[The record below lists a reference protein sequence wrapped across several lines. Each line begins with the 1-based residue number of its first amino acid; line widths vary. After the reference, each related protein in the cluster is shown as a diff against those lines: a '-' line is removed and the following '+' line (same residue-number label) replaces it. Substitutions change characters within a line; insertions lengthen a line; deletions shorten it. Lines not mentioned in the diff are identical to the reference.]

1 MKRKKP
7 ARRATSTTR
16 SREGGREP
24 EAPTQ
29 EMVEHE
35 LELLRAE
42 TDQVTQASVG
52 TRGRAGEPLPTGQA
66 AADARVSLASFGE
79 ALPHLDDG
87 FRPDLGGWIARGI
100 ILAAIVG
107 VVLGFPGSQPAA
119 DVTLFT
125 KAVTF
130 AVIGLS
136 LNVLIGYTGQI
147 SLGHQAFVGIGAFTS
162 AYMVSQAKA
171 PFFVAVAVAMIVGG
185 LQALILGLVSLRV
198 RGLYFALVTLSYGL
212 FAEKTLFKI
221 EPLTGGAA
229 GQNAPRPSA
238 FATEHKYY
246 YLCIAFL
253 ALVLWVD
260 FRMMKTKAGRALL
273 ALRENPRVAATFG
286 VNVTLYTLFAFI
298 LSGMFAG
305 LGGALLAHNNTQVSS
320 VGFDFQLALIF
331 IIMTVVGGLK
341 SRPGIVIGSAMF
353 ALIGYMIENIPGVQS
368 FLNWLPGPP
377 LTPGAASLVLGPLLL
392 LLTLTLFPGG
402 IGQQIRPITQWL
414 LGKRF
419 DIHDRGLREVLVT
432 DVRA

>member
-1 MKRKKP
+1 M
-7 ARRATSTTR
+7 
-16 SREGGREP
+16 
-24 EAPTQ
+24 
-29 EMVEHE
+29 
-35 LELLRAE
+35 
-42 TDQVTQASVG
+42 
-52 TRGRAGEPLPTGQA
+52 
-66 AADARVSLASFGE
+66 
-79 ALPHLDDG
+79 PHHDDG

-100 ILAAIVG
+100 VLAAVVG
-107 VVLGFPGSQPAA
+107 LVLGFPAAQPAS

-125 KAVTF
+125 KAVTY
-130 AVIGLS
+130 AIIGLS

-147 SLGHQAFVGIGAFTS
+147 SLGHQAFVGIGAFVS

-171 PFFVAVAVAMIVGG
+171 PFFVAVAIAMLIGA
-185 LQALILGLVSLRV
+185 LQAFVLGLVSLRV

-221 EPLTGGAA
+221 DSLTGGAA

-238 FATEHKYY
+238 FSTEHAYF
-246 YLCIAFL
+246 YLCVVFL
-253 ALVLWVD
+253 AAVLWID
-260 FRMMKTKAGRALL
+260 FRMMKTKSGRALL

-286 VNVTLYTLFAFI
+286 VNVTLYTMFAFG

-341 SRPGIVIGSAMF
+341 SRPGIVIGASMF
-353 ALIGYMIENIPGVQS
+353 ALIGYLIENIPGVQT

-377 LTPGAASLVLGPLLL
+377 LNPGAAALVLGPLLL

-402 IGQQIRPITQWL
+402 IGQQIRPITQWV